1 MKKKIFITENQYNR
15 IFLNEEMSIIKSL
28 FTEERDLETSSS
40 SVDKSIK
47 NVDKTDVKNTID
59 FLVNQNGYPKNLVN
73 ASFGYGQN
81 LYNCVS
87 GNHVYTQAMF
97 NAIVTINN
105 VYIAPKVQSG
115 VLSGGAFKS
124 ELAGNMSV
132 CVDNTI
138 FIGQYCNAATGNFYS
153 EAKNFSQLAN
163 AISDKTISGK
173 RASDVL
179 NNDTI
184 YFKYGYIQK
193 HINETYASNK
203 DMWNSYLFPDGFWNY
218 LNTYFGTTNV
228 NEIIGRVKSFTS
240 SDLKKNTQTLNTY
253 EKSTSVWEYIGN
265 CFNDYHCALDI
276 ASIAVLAIPGV
287 GLALSAGIDF
297 VNASTYGVEAF
308 NAKTKEER
316 DAAIIAG
323 GLTLFGGFLGGGV
336 SQTKRILTKG
346 SANIKVYKYA
356 DDVIKRIDNE
366 LPLLKNVSTDVK
378 NQKLVKIYKETAD
391 KYGLNQAD
399 ILIGHDIINNFA
411 KIDPKVA
418 KIYSDAL
425 TKIESRVGR
434 ANLLT
439 VSKNKNF
446 KNLVLQNNGDV
457 VTSLKAYMK
466 TIAGKEAL
474 QELGMYVILGEVL
487 SEPEVAKWLSD
498 KINLVQHSL
507 KPTVQTNIKNDG
519 YDWKSTK
526 EIFLSDGSLTDNTLL
541 NNAYS
546 KGWRPWAKS
555 EEIPTEDDIKK
566 SREWLVDNPKFQT
579 KKFKDWLSTQTSDL
593 MNKSISGKEVSN
605 IEMTPTD
612 EKNRKDNVRYVDNKE
627 EMDAVSGVDDGK
639 KGSDAIDLLNQ
650 QQEDYLKNQK

>member
-1 MKKKIFITENQYNR
+1 MKKKIFITENQYKR
-15 IFLNEEMSIIKSL
+15 IFLKEETKLSTNAEVESTKNFLRSNGWPNYLIGGSL
-28 FTEERDLETSSS
+28 S
-40 SVDKSIK
+40 
-47 NVDKTDVKNTID
+47 
-59 FLVNQNGYPKNLVN
+59 
-73 ASFGYGQN
+73 A
-81 LYNCVS
+81 
-87 GNHVYTQAMF
+87 NHVFAQSAL
-97 NAIVTINN
+97 NAIKELNN
-105 VYIAPKVQSG
+105 VYIAAKVITGTKGMYG
-115 VLSGGAFKS
+115 VCISKS
-124 ELAGNMSV
+124 ELGTCNVAAGGGLYV
-132 CVDNTI
+132 
-138 FIGQYCNAATGNFYS
+138 
-153 EAKNFSQLAN
+153 AKDFSDLAEQ
-163 AISDKTISGK
+163 ISDKMIGNK
-173 RASDVL
+173 RASDIV
-179 NNDTI
+179 NNNTI
-184 YFKYGYIQK
+184 YFQDGMVQRELDATFKYDK
-193 HINETYASNK
+193 
-203 DMWNSYLFPDGFWNY
+203 NSWRSSYFPDGWWNFF
-218 LNTYFGTTNV
+218 TKYFGTDNYSQ
-228 NEIIGRVKSFTS
+228 I
-240 SDLKKNTQTLNTY
+240 KNRIQKIASYDISYNKGTLNQY
-253 EKSTSVWEYIGN
+253 EKATSVWEYIGD
-265 CFNDYHCALDI
+265 CFSDYHCALDI

-297 VNASTYGVEAF
+297 ANASTYGVEAF

-356 DDVIKRIDNE
+356 DDVIKRVDSE

-391 KYGLNQAD
+391 KYGLNQSE
-399 ILIGHDIINNFA
+399 ILIGHDIIDNFA

-474 QELGMYVILGEVL
+474 QELGMYVILSEVL

-507 KPTVQTNIKNDG
+507 KPTVQTNIKNGG
-519 YDWKSTK
+519 YDWKATK
-526 EIFLSDGSLTDNTLL
+526 EIFFSDGSLTDNTLL
-541 NNAYS
+541 NNAYT
-546 KGWRPWAKS
+546 KGWRPWTKS

-566 SREWLVDNPKFQT
+566 SREWLINNPKFQT
-579 KKFKDWLSTQTSDL
+579 KKFKDWLSTQTSEI

-612 EKNRKDNVRYVDNKE
+612 EKDRKENVRYVDDKE
-627 EMDAVSGVDDGK
+627 EMNTLSGVDDGK

>member
-1 MKKKIFITENQYNR
+1 MKKKIFITENQYKR
-15 IFLNEEMSIIKSL
+15 IFLKEETKSSISNEVESTKNFLRSNGWPNYLIGGSL
-28 FTEERDLETSSS
+28 S
-40 SVDKSIK
+40 
-47 NVDKTDVKNTID
+47 
-59 FLVNQNGYPKNLVN
+59 
-73 ASFGYGQN
+73 A
-81 LYNCVS
+81 
-87 GNHVYTQAMF
+87 NHVFAQSAL
-97 NAIVTINN
+97 NAIKELNN
-105 VYIAPKVQSG
+105 VYIAEKVITGTKGMYDVCISKAELG
-115 VLSGGAFKS
+115 TCNVAAGGGLYVAKDFS
-124 ELAGNMSV
+124 DLA
-132 CVDNTI
+132 D
-138 FIGQYCNAATGNFYS
+138 Q
-153 EAKNFSQLAN
+153 
-163 AISDKTISGK
+163 ISDKMIGK
-173 RASDVL
+173 QRASDIA

-184 YFKYGYIQK
+184 YFQWGKIQK
-193 HINETYASNK
+193 ELEATFKYDKNAWRSSYFPEGW
-203 DMWNSYLFPDGFWNY
+203 WNFF
-218 LNTYFGTTNV
+218 TKYFG
-228 NEIIGRVKSFTS
+228 
-240 SDLKKNTQTLNTY
+240 SDNYSQIKNRIQKIASYDISYNKGTLNQY
-253 EKSTSVWEYIGN
+253 EKSTSVWEYIGD
-265 CFNDYHCALDI
+265 CFSDYHCALDI

-297 VNASTYGVEAF
+297 ANASTYGVEAF

-316 DAAIIAG
+316 DAAILAG

-336 SQTKRILTKG
+336 SQTNRILTKG

-356 DDVIKRIDNE
+356 DDVIKRVDNE

-391 KYGLNQAD
+391 KYGLNQSE
-399 ILIGHDIINNFA
+399 ILVGHDIINNFA
-411 KIDPKVA
+411 KIDPKSA

-457 VTSLKAYMK
+457 VTSLNAYMK

-474 QELGMYVILGEVL
+474 QELGMYVILSEVL

-526 EIFLSDGSLTDNTLL
+526 EIFLSDGSITDNTLL
-541 NNAYS
+541 NNAYT
-546 KGWRPWAKS
+546 KGWRPWTKS

-566 SREWLVDNPKFQT
+566 SREWLLNNPKFQT

-605 IEMTPTD
+605 IEMAPTD